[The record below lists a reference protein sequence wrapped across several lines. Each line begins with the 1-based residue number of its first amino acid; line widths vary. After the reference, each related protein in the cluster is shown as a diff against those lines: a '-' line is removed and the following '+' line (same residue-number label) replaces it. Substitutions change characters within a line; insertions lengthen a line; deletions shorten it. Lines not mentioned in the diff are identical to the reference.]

1 MIEMNEK
8 LLDRRT
14 AEQQVQEYEA
24 PKVSV
29 IEVAIEK
36 GFAASHGYNGFGD
49 ETNW

>member
-8 LLDRRT
+8 LLDGRM
-14 AEQQVQEYEA
+14 AEQQVQGYES

-29 IEVAIEK
+29 EK
-36 GFAASHGYNGFGD
+36 GYAASHGYNGFGD